1 MLDGAQHGIARALD
15 AAVNHGNALLDGKR
29 SFQHVPLDGC
39 SQGNVH
45 AVLGVALQGVVA
57 DIAGHG
63 GGSARGRQREGFHPA
78 GRRASVIEVD
88 ADEDGIIVPVG
99 NADAVLKGNE
109 VVRVTGHDH
118 LVAHGLEAVAQLFAH
133 GKVDVRFPADAVARA
148 AVMAAVAG
156 INDYCVETAAVGDVS
171 GAQNRVN
178 DFVQVHI
185 GNHQPLGG
193 MVSHRIG

>member
-1 MLDGAQHGIARALD
+1 M
-15 AAVNHGNALLDGKR
+15 
-29 SFQHVPLDGC
+29 PLDGC

-63 GGSARGRQREGFHPA
+63 GGSARGRQREGFYPA

-109 VVRVTGHDH
+109 VVRITGHDH